1 MKKHTIA
8 IVLAAG
14 QGKRMNSSVPKQY
27 LLIKE
32 KPILYYTLKA
42 FEDSFIDEIILVVGE
57 GEEDYCRENFIETYN
72 FTKIT
77 KIVVGGKERYH
88 SVYNAL
94 KTIQTKDSIVFIH
107 DGARPFVTKDILQK
121 AFFGPITP
129 EVPASILQLH
139 PDLTVIYSEN

>member
-14 QGKRMNSSVPKQY
+14 QGKRMNSNVPKQY

-57 GEEDYCRENFIETYN
+57 GEEDYCRDYDYQ
-72 FTKIT
+72 
-77 KIVVGGKERYH
+77 GAERICD
-88 SVYNAL
+88 SKL
-94 KTIQTKDSIVFIH
+94 QT
-107 DGARPFVTKDILQK
+107 
-121 AFFGPITP
+121 
-129 EVPASILQLH
+129 
-139 PDLTVIYSEN
+139 